1 MDFNGQQKIIDM
13 LGCCHRD
20 LAYIASEMG
29 TLDYLNKES
38 LLNYYIFKAINS
50 EVHMWLLNIN
60 NNSVVTLASRNIFEL
75 YLIMLEVNSNEESLY
90 RFYAQLAGDRDVL
103 NSAFIKKCKDADY
116 PLSESDYSMLQ
127 KEPIPTIFEN
137 VTTHPFNIRNLA
149 VVHDY
154 LEDYE
159 FFYKLSSKL
168 IHPSAL
174 KVFGIEQNSHQYEVV
189 AMVGYHFMSKATDYA
204 VHLYNE
210 KLAIRKAKI

>member
-13 LGCCHRD
+13 LGCCHRE
-20 LAYIASEMG
+20 LTYIAGEMG
-29 TLDYLNKES
+29 TLDSLNKES

-103 NSAFIKKCKDADY
+103 NSAFIKKCKAADY
-116 PLSESDYSMLQ
+116 PLSESGYSMLQ

-137 VTTHPFNIRNLA
+137 VTTHPFSIRNLA

-159 FFYKLSSKL
+159 LFYKLSSKL